1 MPAGFVQDDYV
12 GYGTEAPPVRWPG
25 GAGVAVS
32 LVVNYEEGAERSIG
46 LGDDAGEPI
55 GEWGP
60 YSRPERHPRDRSI
73 ESMFQ
78 YGSRV
83 GVWRLLDI
91 FRQTEVRTTFFAC
104 AVAFERNPLLAR
116 RVVDDG
122 HEVCHHGYRW
132 EEHAGLTPDA
142 ERERIEMAL
151 RSFEL
156 TTGARPVGSYVKNGQ
171 TDATREILV
180 EKGFVYDSYSFADDR
195 PYYVSVSGRPHLV
208 LPYSADTNDIR
219 FWASPGFVSG
229 RDFQQYLEDTLDRLI
244 AESGQSATMMSVG
257 LHPRIIGRPA
267 RAQNLLA
274 FIEQAKSH
282 PEVWFAS
289 RAEIAQHWLSAC
301 PPA

>member
-1 MPAGFVQDDYV
+1 RSSAASARSTSPASSSCSPPRCCRRCSLSGGRCISVPAGFVQDDYV

-104 AVAFERNPLLAR
+104 
-116 RVVDDG
+116 
-122 HEVCHHGYRW
+122 
-132 EEHAGLTPDA
+132 
-142 ERERIEMAL
+142 
-151 RSFEL
+151 
-156 TTGARPVGSYVKNGQ
+156 
-171 TDATREILV
+171 
-180 EKGFVYDSYSFADDR
+180 
-195 PYYVSVSGRPHLV
+195 
-208 LPYSADTNDIR
+208 
-219 FWASPGFVSG
+219 
-229 RDFQQYLEDTLDRLI
+229 
-244 AESGQSATMMSVG
+244 
-257 LHPRIIGRPA
+257 
-267 RAQNLLA
+267 
-274 FIEQAKSH
+274 
-282 PEVWFAS
+282 
-289 RAEIAQHWLSAC
+289 
-301 PPA
+301 